1 MQPLLQPFAVVFQ
14 VFAFIF
20 GAIVGSFLNV
30 VIYRLPLGLSVNEP
44 RRSFCPH
51 CKTQIPWHQNIPLFS
66 WLLLRGKCAR
76 CKAPISFRYF
86 AVELL
91 TGLLFLWV
99 WNRALGTGEYAL
111 ALPLWIFLALLI
123 SATFI
128 DFDHF
133 IIPDEITL
141 GGTAAGL
148 LLSAIFPGL
157 MGETVFWKAL
167 LWSAAGAASGY
178 LILWGV
184 VEAGKLAF
192 GKKKHLYSPAADFK
206 WTRQGEDAEFVVGEE
221 KILWSEIFSRETD
234 QLILETDTAEVDGAP
249 LPPEEAGTLRFFYNR
264 LVLPGRELLLD
275 TLSTISGK
283 VRAVIIP
290 REAMGFGDVKFI
302 ACIGAFLGW
311 KAVLFTIGA
320 ASAIGAVAG
329 ISLMLLGQRNAS
341 GRIPFGPYLALG
353 AVLWIAA
360 GPELITWY
368 TGLWRME

>member
-1 MQPLLQPFAVVFQ
+1 MQPLLQPFAVIFQ
-14 VFAFIF
+14 IFAFIF

-66 WLLLRGKCAR
+66 WLALRGKCAR

-91 TGLLFLWV
+91 TGLIFLWV
-99 WNRALGTGEYAL
+99 WNRALGLGDYTL

-157 MGETVFWKAL
+157 MEESVFWKAL
-167 LWSAAGAASGY
+167 LWSAAGAAAGY
-178 LILWGV
+178 LILWGSWKPGSSPSAKNGTSTPHLPTSSGPAR
-184 VEAGKLAF
+184 ERMPNSRWPT
-192 GKKKHLYSPAADFK
+192 KKSSGAKFFPAKPTSSSSKPTPPK
-206 WTRQGEDAEFVVGEE
+206 WTAR
-221 KILWSEIFSRETD
+221 R
-234 QLILETDTAEVDGAP
+234 
-249 LPPEEAGTLRFFYNR
+249 
-264 LVLPGRELLLD
+264 
-275 TLSTISGK
+275 
-283 VRAVIIP
+283 
-290 REAMGFGDVKFI
+290 
-302 ACIGAFLGW
+302 
-311 KAVLFTIGA
+311 
-320 ASAIGAVAG
+320 
-329 ISLMLLGQRNAS
+329 
-341 GRIPFGPYLALG
+341 
-353 AVLWIAA
+353 
-360 GPELITWY
+360 
-368 TGLWRME
+368 